1 MSDNNDFISRYLNDP
16 ENDTGATPPD
26 SAPPWNRN
34 TGDEPISSD
43 QDPLRPST
51 GAHAAPPAAGDDVP
65 WTPLGTGSRDAASPE
80 SGSHSAPPV
89 SNSGGGWG
97 MHTPPTGF
105 PAQPQGRP
113 MPTPPTGFPAQP
125 QAASNPPSEP
135 PAPST
140 PVVPPPPAAAPPQHS
155 SPGLGAPSLWDH
167 SGAPS
172 TPQQHSPM
180 PPPAPTP
187 PPPPAWPQRPPQPPT
202 IGQRPPASPAPGG
215 ADSYHPESVG
225 PMRAQVR
232 EAGLVRPYKPAPQ
245 TGWRKRLHQATRINL
260 GAGPAERE
268 WIELK
273 RRLSVNLRGT
283 YLVAVLQQKGGVSK
297 TTATV
302 GIGAA
307 LARYRSDKVVA
318 IDGNPASGNL
328 AQRIDE
334 PNTGTW
340 RNIVDDQ
347 DLHSYSAFRHH
358 LGIDTSSGLEVVA
371 GDPGDEVL
379 RGSEL
384 MTAWRKLSRQY
395 PIGLIDCGNQL
406 RDDITAAVL
415 NAADAVVVV
424 STTRYDGATGAQD
437 TLNWLIQHG
446 YPHLVR
452 SAVMVISNV
461 NKVNATKA
469 VRSLREEFERVVR
482 AVHDIPYDPHLS
494 EATAINFDRLQPDTR
509 RAFIETAASIADGF
523 AGAADKDHG
532 HQGSW
537 S

>member
-1 MSDNNDFISRYLNDP
+1 
-16 ENDTGATPPD
+16 
-26 SAPPWNRN
+26 
-34 TGDEPISSD
+34 
-43 QDPLRPST
+43 
-51 GAHAAPPAAGDDVP
+51 
-65 WTPLGTGSRDAASPE
+65 
-80 SGSHSAPPV
+80 
-89 SNSGGGWG
+89 
-97 MHTPPTGF
+97 
-105 PAQPQGRP
+105 
-113 MPTPPTGFPAQP
+113 
-125 QAASNPPSEP
+125 
-135 PAPST
+135 
-140 PVVPPPPAAAPPQHS
+140 
-155 SPGLGAPSLWDH
+155 
-167 SGAPS
+167 
-172 TPQQHSPM
+172 
-180 PPPAPTP
+180 
-187 PPPPAWPQRPPQPPT
+187 
-202 IGQRPPASPAPGG
+202 
-215 ADSYHPESVG
+215 
-225 PMRAQVR
+225 MRAQVR

-245 TGWRKRLHQATRINL
+245 TGWRKRLHQVTRINL

-340 RNIVDDQ
+340 RSIVADQ
-347 DLHSYSAFRHH
+347 ELHSYSAFRHH
-358 LGIDTSSGLEVVA
+358 LGMDSSSGLEVMA

-379 RGSEL
+379 RGSDL
-384 MTAWRKLSRQY
+384 LTAWRKLARQY

-494 EATAINFDRLQPDTR
+494 EATAIDFDRLQPATR

-523 AGAADKDHG
+523 AAAADKDHG
-532 HQGSW
+532 HQAPWGSG